1 MHERSVVASTVEHV
15 FATCPWL
22 TRRFFL
28 LFQLFPSPTT
38 GAIPSEPFNWM
49 GTSESLSGSVKT
61 EQRQYTD
68 FTFQTAASAP
78 ATSTMTGAAHT
89 ASFPQSSVLMAPL
102 VSN

>member
-1 MHERSVVASTVEHV
+1 MCLLPVR
-15 FATCPWL
+15 WL
-22 TRRFFL
+22 IFL
-28 LFQLFPSPTT
+28 FFQLFPSPTT

-102 VSN
+102 VSD